1 MLTEYILARFLGL
14 FLIVIGLMVFVR
26 RDQKA
31 YFDQLVESK
40 EFLFITGLITLILGA
55 FIVALNNIWTW
66 DWRLLITILGWGTL
80 LKGALMLILPGH
92 SVLIWEKLSVKHW
105 LLVSSGAIS
114 FIIGAYLVWIGFR

>member
-1 MLTEYILARFLGL
+1 MGINRAMMLTEYILARFLGL

-66 DWRLLITILGWGTL
+66 DWRLLIRSLDG
-80 LKGALMLILPGH
+80 
-92 SVLIWEKLSVKHW
+92 ER
-105 LLVSSGAIS
+105 
-114 FIIGAYLVWIGFR
+114 F